1 MSLKTEEEAGHSA
14 KGGALIGLELLI
26 IDEQAAAGK
35 HSEDDGSISTDQ
47 VPHSRARDRDMMKRI
62 VNATA
67 TMGEIVIDTLAE
79 NIVRKG
85 TVRETLWM
93 IVIITKVETVAGRGL
108 SIEKERRGTGQGHAL
123 ARAAALNVMNM
134 RESGNVLAKKKKQPK
149 VI

>member
-1 MSLKTEEEAGHSA
+1 EAGHSA

-35 HSEDDGSISTDQ
+35 HSEDDGTISIDQ

-123 ARAAALNVMNM
+123 ARAAALNNSGGQQDGW
-134 RESGNVLAKKKKQPK
+134 RLQESCLRYHHNA
-149 VI
+149 